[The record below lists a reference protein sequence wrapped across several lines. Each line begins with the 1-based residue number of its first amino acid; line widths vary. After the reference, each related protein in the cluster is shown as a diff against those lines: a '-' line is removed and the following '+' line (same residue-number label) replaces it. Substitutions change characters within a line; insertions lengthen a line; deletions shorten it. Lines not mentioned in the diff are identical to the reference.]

1 MQREPISLADALG
14 DEELPVKMAYV
25 PMADTGRQQRT
36 MGRGLPWLCHKCGS
50 WLLSHLV
57 IWLLRL
63 LSCLWARLLA
73 YLLSR
78 TLPVG
83 LTVSPPP
90 PFLVRGLA
98 SRGPCPKVVSPT
110 PSELAPDGVWRRHFE
125 VGQRLPLRPEWRS
138 RGGTSGAVAGIIV
151 LPPVY
156 FFPWPRGCALDGW
169 TASQP
174 TRRGD
179 LRKTTTW

>member
-1 MQREPISLADALG
+1 MVQREPISLADALG

-90 PFLVRGLA
+90 PFWSAVWPPEVHVRKLFLPRHQNWHQTVFGGDILR
-98 SRGPCPKVVSPT
+98 SVSGCLLGRSGDRGEGRVV
-110 PSELAPDGVWRRHFE
+110 
-125 VGQRLPLRPEWRS
+125 RS
-138 RGGTSGAVAGIIV
+138 LES
-151 LPPVY
+151 L
-156 FFPWPRGCALDGW
+156 FFPPFTSSPGHVVA
-169 TASQP
+169 P
-174 TRRGD
+174 
-179 LRKTTTW
+179 